1 MYSTRQHTDPFGT
14 STIYLTTT
22 CIQQKTRIGCSV
34 QGPRKRESH
43 TFATLHAAS
52 FDRSAPLQVHLPLS
66 ARGIVEHALGE

>member
-1 MYSTRQHTDPFGT
+1 MHSTLQPPTHLALPQST
-14 STIYLTTT
+14 SPLHV
-22 CIQQKTRIGCSV
+22 QQKTRIGCSV

>member
-1 MYSTRQHTDPFGT
+1 MYTAEDS
-14 STIYLTTT
+14 
-22 CIQQKTRIGCSV
+22 IQQKTRIGCSV

>member
-1 MYSTRQHTDPFGT
+1 MYSTHQHTNPFGT
-14 STIYLTTT
+14 SAIHLTTT
-22 CIQQKTRIGCSV
+22 CIQQKTRIGRSV

>member
-1 MYSTRQHTDPFGT
+1 MYTAEYKNR
-14 STIYLTTT
+14 
-22 CIQQKTRIGCSV
+22 GCSV

-43 TFATLHAAS
+43 TLATLHAAS